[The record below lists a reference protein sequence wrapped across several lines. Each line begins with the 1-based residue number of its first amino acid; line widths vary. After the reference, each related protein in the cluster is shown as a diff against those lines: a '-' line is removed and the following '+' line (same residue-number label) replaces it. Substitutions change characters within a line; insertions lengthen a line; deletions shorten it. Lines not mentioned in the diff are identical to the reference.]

1 LVFDV
6 HKATD
11 NQALVRTY
19 LRESGLR
26 IGDRLPG
33 ERTIAEAVGLGRAA
47 LRTVLDDLEAEGVL
61 LRRPQSGTFL
71 TAIPLPAV
79 RCAHICVI
87 APLQDLGHPAR
98 SSEPAWIHRVIS
110 SIERTI
116 APVGAKLTIIDQSP
130 YADDPCAIVDLV
142 RQTKDNCVSAVILLH
157 ALGTRAKI
165 AHALAIAA
173 DLGIHPIVVSSRTYC
188 GLGSQ
193 VYFDSSWGCYFG
205 TKHLLSRGH
214 TRIGFAGA
222 ASGHEWV
229 QDRLKGYGAALDA
242 VEVTAYP
249 EWVHLAED
257 GERLANAGDGA
268 DALKRWMA
276 LDPAI
281 RPTGIV
287 AASDTIAL
295 GVLQAS
301 RDLGLKCPDDF
312 SLIGFD
318 NDPAALLAGLTT
330 IERPT
335 EALGE
340 AVARVTLERIAA
352 GCEAET
358 VTVRLRPVL
367 IERKTVACPPLDN

>member
-1 LVFDV
+1 M
-6 HKATD
+6 D
-11 NQALVRTY
+11 NQAMVRTY
-19 LRESGLR
+19 LRENGLR
-26 IGDRLPG
+26 VGDRLPG
-33 ERTIAEAVGLGRAA
+33 ERAIAEAVGLGRAA

-87 APLQDLGHPAR
+87 APLQDLGQPGR

-110 SIERTI
+110 SIERTV

-130 YADDPCAIVDLV
+130 FADDPCAIVDLV
-142 RQTKDNCVSAVILLH
+142 RQAKDHCASAIVLLH
-157 ALGTRAKI
+157 ALGSRAKI
-165 AHALAIAA
+165 AHALAVAA
-173 DLGIHPIVVSSRTYC
+173 DLGAHPIVVSSRTYC

-214 TRIGFAGA
+214 ARVGFAGA
-222 ASGHEWV
+222 ARGHEWV
-229 QDRLKGYGAALDA
+229 DDRLRGYRAALDA
-242 VEVTAYP
+242 VELDARP
-249 EWVHLAED
+249 EWVHLGED
-257 GERLANAGDGA
+257 GERPASAGDGA
-268 DALKRWMA
+268 DALRHWMTLDEA
-276 LDPAI
+276 L

-287 AASDTIAL
+287 AASDTVAL
-295 GVLQAS
+295 GLLDAA
-301 RDLGLKCPDDF
+301 RDLGLRCPADF

-318 NDPAALLAGLTT
+318 NDPGALLAGLTT

-358 VTVRLRPVL
+358 VTVRLRPIL
-367 IERKTVACPPLDN
+367 IERRTVGSPPGSPDTAAC